1 MIIDIPKILDYIK
14 THKNIFLFAGSLV
27 LAAALITVLI
37 LFSGP
42 AKKASNTS
50 LPASNINPAA
60 NEIAMS
66 TLDEAHTTKAEPK
79 EKHSSSAKVLKL
91 MRERGRVI

>member
-27 LAAALITVLI
+27 LAAALITVLVI
-37 LFSGP
+37 FSGP

-60 NEIAMS
+60 NEIAYS
-66 TLDEAHTTKAEPK
+66 TLDEAHTAYEEP
-79 EKHSSSAKVLKL
+79 
-91 MRERGRVI
+91 RESTVNNAARESGRATEGAT